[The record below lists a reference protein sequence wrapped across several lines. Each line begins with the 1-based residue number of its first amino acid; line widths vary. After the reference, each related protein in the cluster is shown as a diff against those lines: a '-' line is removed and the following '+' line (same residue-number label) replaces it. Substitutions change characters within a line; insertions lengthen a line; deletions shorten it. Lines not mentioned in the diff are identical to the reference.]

1 MARIVRA
8 SAAKADAREIWAYIA
23 EENPDAAD
31 RLLDRFD
38 KLFRL
43 LAAQPH
49 LGQSVEDLAPNLR
62 FIPLG
67 NYLVFYRPAKDGI
80 EIVRILHGARDIT
93 AEFFR
98 E

>member
-1 MARIVRA
+1 MARIVSA
-8 SAAKADAREIWAYIA
+8 SAAKADAGEIWAYIA

-43 LAAQPH
+43 LAAQPN
-49 LGQSVEDLAPNLR
+49 LGKSVEGLAANLR

-80 EIVRILHGARDIT
+80 EIVRLLHGARDIT